1 MISSTVMVCNISVSS
16 LFLISLRLLIGGADI
31 AGITRHNESA
41 QALYATNCG
50 SQRHNIIICTSYFAF
65 FFFSNSFPDEI
76 RTGQP
81 VPGSIVSL
89 ASLNLA

>member
-1 MISSTVMVCNISVSS
+1 MISLAVMVCNISVSS

-65 FFFSNSFPDEI
+65 FFFRI
-76 RTGQP
+76 
-81 VPGSIVSL
+81 
-89 ASLNLA
+89 ASLMKYELVNQFQALSSVWPL